1 MGIPMSAPPTDVVMG
16 PAPVTDRLPHE
27 PDAERALL
35 AAVLLERGA
44 LLMVLEKLRGEEFY
58 IEPHRIIYQ
67 ACVHLHE
74 RGQAADLVTVTNQL
88 REQGALER
96 VGGASYLA
104 TMVDALPDV
113 ANVVHYAEII
123 HDKFVKRQLIAA
135 AHRILTTCTLDH
147 GAAREAVEVAQRDV
161 YRIAEDTLTGGL
173 VHIRGLAEREIGHLE
188 ASRGTHSTLTG
199 IDTGFVRIN
208 ELTSGLQKKDF
219 ILLASRPS
227 MGKTS
232 LAMNIC
238 AHAALRSRKKV
249 GVFSLEMSAEQLVR
263 RLLASEAR
271 VDQRRLTTGYL
282 SKSDWPKL
290 TMAAQALQDVDLWI
304 DDSPGSTV
312 LEISA
317 KARRLKHE
325 SGLDLVMVDYLQLMS
340 GGGRFSSRNEE
351 VSAISRGLKAVAK
364 ELDVPMLVLSQLSR
378 QPERRGGEHRPQ
390 LSDLRESGSLEQDA
404 DVVMFIVRPS
414 LYDEEA
420 EDPRRAELTVAKQRN
435 GPTGQIDLIFQH
447 EYTRF
452 ENADFARDESEAPW

>member
-1 MGIPMSAPPTDVVMG
+1 MSTQPTDLVTSA
-16 PAPVTDRLPHE
+16 APVSDRLPHE
-27 PDAERALL
+27 PDAERAVL

-44 LLMVLEKLRGEEFY
+44 LLMILEKLRGEEFY
-58 IEPHRIIYQ
+58 IEAHRIIYQ
-67 ACVHLHE
+67 ACVRLHE
-74 RGQAADLVTVTNQL
+74 RGHAADLVTVTNQL

-104 TMVDALPDV
+104 TMVDGLPDV

-123 HDKFVKRQLIAA
+123 RDKFVKRQLIAA
-135 AHRILTTCTLDH
+135 ANRILNTCTLDH
-147 GAAREAVEVAQRDV
+147 GAAREAVEIAQRDV
-161 YRIAEDTLTGGL
+161 YRIAEDTLGGGL
-173 VHIRGLAEREIGHLE
+173 VHIRGLADREITHLE
-188 ASRGTHSTLTG
+188 ASRGTHATLTG
-199 IDTGFVRIN
+199 VDTGFVRIN
-208 ELTSGLQKKDF
+208 ELTSGLQRKDL

-238 AHAALRSRKKV
+238 AHVALRSRKKV
-249 GVFSLEMSAEQLVR
+249 GVFSLEMSGEQLVR
-263 RLLASEAR
+263 RLLAAEAR
-271 VDQRRLTTGYL
+271 VDQRRLATGYL

-312 LEISA
+312 LEVSA

-325 SGLDLVMVDYLQLMS
+325 FGLDLVMVDYLQLMS
-340 GGGRFSSRNEE
+340 GGARFNSRHEE

-404 DVVMFIVRPS
+404 DLVMFIVRPS
-414 LYDEEA
+414 LYDEEN
-420 EDPRRAELTVAKQRN
+420 EDPRKAELIVAKQRN
-435 GPTGQIDLIFQH
+435 GPTGQIDLVFQH

-452 ENADFARDESEAPW
+452 ENADFTRDESEAPW

>member
-1 MGIPMSAPPTDVVMG
+1 
-16 PAPVTDRLPHE
+16 
-27 PDAERALL
+27 
-35 AAVLLERGA
+35 
-44 LLMVLEKLRGEEFY
+44 
-58 IEPHRIIYQ
+58 
-67 ACVHLHE
+67 
-74 RGQAADLVTVTNQL
+74 
-88 REQGALER
+88 
-96 VGGASYLA
+96 
-104 TMVDALPDV
+104 MVDGLPDV

-135 AHRILTTCTLDH
+135 ANRILTTCSLDH

-161 YRIAEDTLTGGL
+161 YRIAEDTLAGGL
-173 VHIRGLAEREIGHLE
+173 VHIRGLAEREITHLE
-188 ASRGTHSTLTG
+188 ASRGTQTTLTG
-199 IDTGFVRIN
+199 VDTGFVRIN
-208 ELTSGLQKKDF
+208 ELTSGLQRKDL

-232 LAMNIC
+232 LAMNVC

-312 LEISA
+312 LEVSA

-325 SGLDLVMVDYLQLMS
+325 FGLDLVMVDYLQLMS
-340 GGGRFSSRNEE
+340 GGGRFNSRHEE

-390 LSDLRESGSLEQDA
+390 LSDLRESGALEQDA

-414 LYDEEA
+414 LYDDET
-420 EDPRRAELTVAKQRN
+420 EDPRKAELIIAKQRN
-435 GPTGQIDLIFQH
+435 GPTGQIDLVFQH

-452 ENADFARDESEAPW
+452 ENADFTRDEGAAPW

>member
-1 MGIPMSAPPTDVVMG
+1 MSTSPTDLVMRA
-16 PAPVTDRLPHE
+16 APVPDRLPHE
-27 PDAERALL
+27 PDAERAVL
-35 AAVLLERGA
+35 AAVLLERSA
-44 LLMVLEKLRGEEFY
+44 LLMILEKLRGEEFY
-58 IEPHRIIYQ
+58 IEAHRIIYQ
-67 ACVHLHE
+67 ACVRLHE
-74 RGQAADLVTVTNQL
+74 RGHAADLVTVTNQL

-104 TMVDALPDV
+104 TMVDGLPDV

-123 HDKFVKRQLIAA
+123 RDKFVKRQLIAA
-135 AHRILTTCTLDH
+135 ANRILNTCTLDH

-161 YRIAEDTLTGGL
+161 YRIAEDTLGGGL
-173 VHIRGLAEREIGHLE
+173 VHIRGLADREITHLE
-188 ASRGTHSTLTG
+188 ASRGTHATLTG
-199 IDTGFVRIN
+199 VDTGFVRIN
-208 ELTSGLQKKDF
+208 ELTSGLQRKDL

-249 GVFSLEMSAEQLVR
+249 GVFSLEMSGEQLVR
-263 RLLASEAR
+263 RLLAAEAR
-271 VDQRRLTTGYL
+271 VDQRRLATGYL

-312 LEISA
+312 LEVSA

-325 SGLDLVMVDYLQLMS
+325 FGLDLVMVDYLQLMS
-340 GGGRFSSRNEE
+340 GGGRFNNRHEE

-390 LSDLRESGSLEQDA
+390 LSDLRDSGSLEQDA

-414 LYDEEA
+414 LYDEET
-420 EDPRRAELTVAKQRN
+420 EDPRKAELIVAKQRN
-435 GPTGQIDLIFQH
+435 GPTGQIDLVFQH

-452 ENADFARDESEAPW
+452 ENADFTRDEGEAPW